1 MIIFFIRPV
10 YPQTIMWAN
19 GVATPSLYK
28 GMGLKVFPI
37 FAKNIFIVRLY
48 TRKGGLLYPSIQFS
62 IQFTFLVVFR
72 MYRIISLD

>member
-1 MIIFFIRPV
+1 MTYPEKHTLFPLPLRPI
-10 YPQTIMWAN
+10 YR
-19 GVATPSLYK
+19 
-28 GMGLKVFPI
+28 GMALKVFPI

-48 TRKGGLLYPSIQFS
+48 TRKGGLLYSSIQFS